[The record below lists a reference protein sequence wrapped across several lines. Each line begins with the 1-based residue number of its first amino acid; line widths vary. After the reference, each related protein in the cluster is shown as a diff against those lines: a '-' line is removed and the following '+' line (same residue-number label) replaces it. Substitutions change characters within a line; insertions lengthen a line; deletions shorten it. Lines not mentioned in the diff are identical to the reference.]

1 MISILGRRQHTQN
14 GYTACG
20 GFRRREENEV
30 ATCSAFTGG
39 EWTVTQTLDTARYA
53 HTSWLSPLGLVLI
66 GGHEYECCHV
76 MNAKLLSTGTIL
88 FTFEIPLTKACG
100 ISQVETVVLTGG
112 TDGIVGSGFSPQAVV
127 YNTSGFVEQLP
138 DLVTPRK
145 NHACGSYV
153 DSNNQL
159 VRDGFPE

>member
-1 MISILGRRQHTQN
+1 MISILGRRQHTQT

-20 GFRRREENEV
+20 GDRKWDENEV
-30 ATCSAFTGG
+30 STCSAFTGG
-39 EWTVTQTLDTARYA
+39 EWTVTQTLETARYD
-53 HTSWLSPLGLVLI
+53 HSSWLSPLGLVLI
-66 GGHEYECCHV
+66 GGLEYNKHV
-76 MNAKLLSTGTIL
+76 MNAELLGTGTIL
-88 FTFEIPLTKACG
+88 FTFEIAFTNACG
-100 ISQVETVVLTGG
+100 ISLVETVVLTGG

-138 DLVTPRK
+138 DLVLPRK

-159 VRDGFPE
+159 VIPE

>member
-1 MISILGRRQHTQN
+1 M
-14 GYTACG
+14 
-20 GFRRREENEV
+20 
-30 ATCSAFTGG
+30 
-39 EWTVTQTLDTARYA
+39 TQTLETARYA
-53 HTSWLSPLGLVLI
+53 HSSWLSPLGLVLI
-66 GGHEYECCHV
+66 GGYEYNNNV
-76 MNAKLLSTGTIL
+76 MNAELLGTGTIL

-159 VRDGFPE
+159 VRDGFPERTTLIMNTLNLGFVFRFI

>member
-1 MISILGRRQHTQN
+1 M
-14 GYTACG
+14 
-20 GFRRREENEV
+20 
-30 ATCSAFTGG
+30 
-39 EWTVTQTLDTARYA
+39 TQTLETARYA
-53 HTSWLSPLGLVLI
+53 HSSWLSPLGLVLI
-66 GGHEYECCHV
+66 GGYEYNNNV
-76 MNAKLLSTGTIL
+76 MNAELISTGTIL